1 MDGNPHAHKYICTVH
16 TNTNIHIKASF
27 HTCMTLQ
34 TGTQVYTVK
43 YILRKDMHM
52 QNTYRCACIC
62 THTYTFRHEF
72 SRAFLQYVIFNL
84 SFKVI
89 LELIMLNV
97 IYV

>member
-1 MDGNPHAHKYICTVH
+1 MYTS
-16 TNTNIHIKASF
+16 NITKFTIRPAFLINNHCAPLRTDAAIN
-27 HTCMTLQ
+27 
-34 TGTQVYTVK
+34 TQVYSRAHTHT
-43 YILRKDMHM
+43 DMHM